1 MAERKESSVLF
12 SLRELRSIEEER
24 IQEEDA
30 AKRRAEEEKVRA
42 REDAERRTREEEESR
57 RRAIEDA
64 ERRERET
71 REQRERDD
79 RLRVEEAER
88 RARVEAQASLEQQ
101 RMHKELEIRA
111 VEAQRKKPT
120 WLIAVAGGLV
130 IAVGLLG
137 FWAYNKSQES
147 DRKEREAAARLES
160 LQQEMATTQGDI
172 DKLLKEKDAEFQKL
186 LAANTAEE
194 KAAAQKALDA
204 KNREIAA
211 KQDALKDLR
220 DKAKG
225 GGGGGGGGGKT
236 PKEDKGVK
244 IKCDPNDPLCGI

>member
-24 IQEEDA
+24 VQEEDA
-30 AKRRAEEEKVRA
+30 AKKRAEEEKIRA
-42 REDAERRTREEEESR
+42 REDAERRAREDEEGR

-71 REQRERDD
+71 RENRERED

-88 RARVEAQASLEQQ
+88 RARVEAQAAIEQQ

-120 WLIAVAGGLV
+120 WLIGLAGGLV
-130 IAVGLLG
+130 LIVGILG

-147 DRKEREAAARLES
+147 AAKEKAAQAQIEQLQKDIAAA
-160 LQQEMATTQGDI
+160 QENF
-172 DKLLKEKDAEFQKL
+172 DKASKETDEKYQKL
-186 LAANTAEE
+186 LAAKTDEE
-194 KAAAQKALDA
+194 KAAAQAALEDA
-204 KNREIAA
+204 KR
-211 KQDALKDLR
+211 KQQQANDALKGLQ
-220 DKAKG
+220 DKAKRG
-225 GGGGGGGGGKT
+225 GGGGESR
-236 PKEDKGVK
+236 PKKDDKR
-244 IKCDPNDPLCGI
+244 IETKCDPNDPLCGI

>member
-24 IQEEDA
+24 IQEEDQ
-30 AKRRAEEEKVRA
+30 AKKRAEEEKIRA
-42 REDAERRTREEEESR
+42 REDAERRAREEEEAR
-57 RRAIEDA
+57 RKAIEDA

-71 REQRERDD
+71 RENRDRDD

-88 RARVEAQASLEQQ
+88 RARVEAQAALEQQ

-111 VEAQRKKPT
+111 VEAQRSKPT
-120 WLIAVAGGLV
+120 WLIALAGGLV

-147 DRKEREAAARLES
+147 DRKERESAAKLAALE
-160 LQQEMATTQGDI
+160 QDMANTQADI

-194 KAAAQKALDA
+194 KAAAQQALDA
-204 KNREIAA
+204 KNREIQA
-211 KQDALKDLR
+211 KQDALKGLR
-220 DKAKG
+220 DKAKDT
-225 GGGGGGGGGKT
+225 GGGGGGK
-236 PKEDKGVK
+236 PREPDNK
-244 IKCDPNDPLCGI
+244 IKVKCDPNDPLCGI

>member
-24 IQEEDA
+24 IQEEDQ
-30 AKRRAEEEKVRA
+30 AKKRAEEDKVRA
-42 REDAERRTREEEESR
+42 REDAERRAREEEEGR

-71 REQRERDD
+71 RENRERED

-147 DRKEREAAARLES
+147 EAKEKAAAARLAMLE
-160 LQQEMATTQGDI
+160 QEMASAQADL
-172 DKLLKEKDAEFQKL
+172 DKLIKEKDAEFQKL
-186 LAANTAEE
+186 LAADTAEE
-194 KAAAQKALDA
+194 KAAAQQALDR
-204 KNREIAA
+204 KNAEIKA
-211 KQDALKDLR
+211 KQDALSGLR
-220 DKAKG
+220 DKARDTKRSG
-225 GGGGGGGGGKT
+225 GGEPKKDDKT
-236 PKEDKGVK
+236 VK
-244 IKCDPNDPLCGI
+244 VKCDPNDPLCGI